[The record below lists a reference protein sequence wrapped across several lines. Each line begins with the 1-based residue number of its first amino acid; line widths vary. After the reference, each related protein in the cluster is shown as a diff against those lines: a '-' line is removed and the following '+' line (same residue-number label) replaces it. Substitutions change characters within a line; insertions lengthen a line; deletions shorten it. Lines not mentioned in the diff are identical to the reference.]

1 MSKNVIVSVR
11 MSVLDLQRLQALAV
25 VFDETSASLIRKAVI
40 AYIEERKSEPNF
52 QKELEAAKKRQTA
65 LLDQFHMI

>member
-11 MSVLDLQRLQALAV
+11 MSVLDLQRLQALAI
-25 VFDETSASLIRKAVI
+25 VFDETLASLIQKAVI

-52 QKELEAAKKRQTA
+52 QKELEAAEKKRTA

>member
-11 MSVLDLQRLQALAV
+11 MSVLDLQRLQALAI
-25 VFDETSASLIRKAVI
+25 VFDETLASLIQKAVI

>member
-11 MSVLDLQRLQALAV
+11 MSVLDLQRLQALAI
-25 VFDETSASLIRKAVI
+25 VFDETLASLIQKAVI

-52 QKELEAAKKRQTA
+52 EKELEAAKKRQTA
-65 LLDQFHMI
+65 LLDLFHMI